1 MTSQFQPPRDRWNDM
16 VVPAA
21 KGLEKFFWN
30 LAWFVVFL
38 VFVFGPQ
45 IRQLLQQERKP
56 NDHVQPAAATGT
68 SDVSDLRSTTEG
80 GN

>member
-1 MTSQFQPPRDRWNDM
+1 MTTQFEPPRDRWNDM

-30 LAWFVVFL
+30 VAWFVVFL

-45 IRQLLQQERKP
+45 IFQMLQQERKP
-56 NDHVQPAAATGT
+56 NDRVQPAAANGT
-68 SDVSDLRSTTEG
+68 ADVSDLRSPTES